1 MLSVSN
7 KVKVLLKMLTKDE
20 EEMRDKWVNHQ
31 ATVIKVEDNSD
42 CYLMHSN
49 IRATDV
55 STQWFLATCV
65 HKAPQAFG
73 YSTPRHG
80 SLPHCRTIIM
90 VQAAMP
96 LATAHQGM
104 AACTMMIVLQ

>member
-80 SLPHCRTIIM
+80 SLHHDDCSTVRQVSPIC
-90 VQAAMP
+90 
-96 LATAHQGM
+96 
-104 AACTMMIVLQ
+104 